1 VQDENGMNPADVG
14 KRVVQAIKT
23 NQFWLLPNGAPQ
35 PPLVEDDFE
44 QMRRSSS
51 WLVTE

>member
-1 VQDENGMNPADVG
+1 MDPADVG

-23 NQFWLLPNGAPQ
+23 NQFWLLPNRAPQ

-44 QMRRSSS
+44 QMRRRSSS
-51 WLVTE
+51 PVTE